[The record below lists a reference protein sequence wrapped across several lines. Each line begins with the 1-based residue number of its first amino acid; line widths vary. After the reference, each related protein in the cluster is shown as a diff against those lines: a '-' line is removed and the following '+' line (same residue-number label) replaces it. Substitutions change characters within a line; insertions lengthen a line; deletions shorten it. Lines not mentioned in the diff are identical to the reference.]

1 MKKKLWSVLCGAAVG
16 CSALLAADFDRFLKA
31 SDGEVIGILMLG
43 KEKLS
48 ITGTIKQ
55 VTWTGTNGVAIV
67 LKWDGKALTQET
79 PR

>member
-1 MKKKLWSVLCGAAVG
+1 MKNKIWLVVSGAAVA

-31 SDGEVIGILMLG
+31 SDGEVIGVLQIG

-48 ITGTIKQ
+48 ITGTIKE

-67 LKWDGKALTQET
+67 LKWDGKTLTQEKS
-79 PR
+79 R